1 MKTPEVTGM
10 RPRYLELKGLQS
22 FKEVQRIDFDALG
35 ETGLFGIFGPTGS
48 GKSTVLDAITLA
60 LYGNVQ
66 RAGKGY
72 RGTQGIINTDMD
84 EVQVSFTFDLLK
96 EGTRRTYRVDRVYR
110 RRKGSDVSTENRLA
124 RLYEMVKGGDI
135 VIADKLGDVNSKVQ
149 DLIGL
154 NSEDFTRSVVLPQNK
169 FQEFLML
176 DGADRRKMLERIF
189 YLEEY
194 GQRLSEKLTA
204 RLNGVEKQR
213 ENVEGA
219 ISSLGD
225 ASKEALETA
234 EGRLKEAAAFKD
246 KAERELQ
253 LTEKELGDARE
264 VWELQAE
271 LQAIARE
278 EETLLSRGPEVEER
292 RRLHRMAVKAGEMEG
307 TIGKYNELKASL
319 TDTLAQLE
327 DINNSLSLLEED
339 RRRIT
344 ELYTLKKQ
352 EAEKEIPVLYEQKSR
367 LKDALALENEIG
379 DIDKQL
385 RDLRRQYVD
394 LERQAKEKER
404 QIKTAK
410 DQLART
416 EEILLEIKSQ
426 NEALKMAPEYR
437 REMGMGVRLEEELER
452 LEEELRRQ
460 VKKHEKAKADIAGL
474 EREMEKTAA
483 ARQQAKERLEAE
495 KARLEDLEGSRPYRR
510 EDLQKD
516 IDQLHRLQ
524 LGFQALKATAEEA
537 GILEQKLGVLD
548 LRAKEKQEELA
559 EGRAQREAL
568 RRDVDSIKREL
579 ESLRIVHARTAA
591 FILAKNLKEN
601 EACPVCG
608 STHHPAPAAQP
619 EGEEAQDI
627 EIQLE
632 ECQERLETV
641 QQRYRDAEGGCLVL
655 EEQLKGILSQRQ
667 QVSEELDRAGNKYR
681 SLIAGLPAA
690 MQSLDIK
697 GLDQE
702 LAVLVAQNDG
712 RLKAIEEWENACAR
726 ARDSVLALSQDY
738 SDVMAKHNSKAAE
751 LEANRQGLDGI
762 AQALHKLSTALEEK
776 RKEHA
781 AFLQR
786 FEIQSARSEMELI
799 EDKDRRTQSLQQE
812 QEKLQHKAKQ
822 LGDILEKLT
831 AEKHLVDSRLSV
843 IEAEGRVL
851 KERRD
856 KESNRLAVLTGGK
869 DVKTALQAV
878 EHRLKELERQEKDLQ
893 DSVKALDKKHNE
905 VCQHKSSLENQQRIF
920 KQSLDAE
927 ELRLGQSLRERGFES
942 IEQAVG
948 FLLPAEGL
956 QALADEIQGYDEQ
969 LKEVKAQRKVCQR
982 KLKGRSLSAEDWR
995 RINEGYSARKQQRE
1009 ESISLYQEARVN
1021 YSRIKDNHARWRDL
1035 SKRYRELERKR
1046 DMLTQ
1051 IQRLLRGNSFVEYIS
1066 EERLRYIA
1074 QEASQ
1079 TLAMLTKYRYSLEL
1093 DTGQGFVVRD
1103 NANGGVCRAVSTLS
1117 GGETFLTSLSLA
1129 LALSKQIQLK
1139 GQSPLEF
1146 FFLDEGFGTLD
1157 SGLLD
1162 IVVDALE
1169 RLSCKERIIGVIS
1182 HVPELKNRIARRLI
1196 VEPPSM
1202 GGKGS
1207 RVFMERA

>member
-1 MKTPEVTGM
+1 MKTPGVTGM

-22 FKEVQRIDFDALG
+22 FKEVQRIDFDSLG

-66 RAGKGY
+66 RAG

-84 EVQVSFTFDLLK
+84 ELQVSFTFDLLK

-110 RRKGSDVSTENRLA
+110 RRKGSDVSVENRLA
-124 RLYEMVKGGDI
+124 RLYEMAGGGDV
-135 VIADKLGDVNSKVQ
+135 VIADRLGDVNDRIR

-176 DGADRRKMLERIF
+176 DGAERRKMLERIF

-194 GQRLSEKLTA
+194 GQRLTEKLTA
-204 RLNGVEKQR
+204 RLNGVEKQL
-213 ENVEGA
+213 ENIEGA

-225 ASKEALETA
+225 ASKDALEA
-234 EGRLKEAAAFKD
+234 ADRRLKEAAAFKD
-246 KAERELQ
+246 KADRELQ
-253 LTEKELGDARE
+253 IAEKELGAARE

-278 EETLLSRGPEVEER
+278 EEALLSRGPEVEEKR
-292 RRLHRMAVKAGEMEG
+292 RTHRMAVKAGELEG
-307 TIGKYNELKASL
+307 AIGKYNELKTNL
-319 TDTLAQLE
+319 TETLAQLE
-327 DINNSLSLLEED
+327 DINNKLLLLEED
-339 RRRIT
+339 RRRAA

-367 LKDALALENEIG
+367 LKDSLALENEIG
-379 DIDKQL
+379 DIDKRL
-385 RDLRRQYVD
+385 KDLRRRYGD
-394 LERQAKEKER
+394 LERLSKEKER
-404 QIKTAK
+404 QIETSKG
-410 DQLART
+410 QLAQT
-416 EEILLEIKSQ
+416 EEALLEIKSQ
-426 NEALKMAPEYR
+426 SEALKVTLEYR
-437 REMGMGVRLEEELER
+437 REMGAGVRLEEELER
-452 LEEELRRQ
+452 LEEELHRQ
-460 VKKHEKAKADIAGL
+460 VEKHEKVKADIADL
-474 EREMEKTAA
+474 ERELEKTAA
-483 ARQQAKERLEAE
+483 ARQQAKQRLEAE
-495 KARLEDLEGSRPYRR
+495 EACLEELEGSRPYRR
-510 EDLQKD
+510 EDLKKD
-516 IDQLHRLQ
+516 IDELYRLQ
-524 LGFQALKATAEEA
+524 LGFQALEAAAEEV
-537 GILEQKLGVLD
+537 GILEQKLRGLV
-548 LRAKEKQEELA
+548 LRAKEKQKELA
-559 EGRAQREAL
+559 EARAQKEAL
-568 RRDVDSIKREL
+568 QRDVDAKRREL
-579 ESLRIVHARTAA
+579 ESLRLVYERKAA
-591 FILAKNLKEN
+591 FILAKGLREN

-608 STHHPAPAAQP
+608 STHHPVPAVQP
-619 EGEEAQDI
+619 EGEETQDI
-627 EIQLE
+627 EIQLK
-632 ECQERLETV
+632 ECQERLETA
-641 QQRYRDAEGGCLVL
+641 QQRYRDAEGSCLVL
-655 EEQLKGILSQRQ
+655 EEQLKGILAQQQ
-667 QVSEELDRAGNKYR
+667 QVSEELDAAGEKHRA
-681 SLIAGLPAA
+681 LIAGLPAA
-690 MQSLDIK
+690 MQSLDIR
-697 GLDQE
+697 GLEQE
-702 LAVLVAQNDG
+702 LAVLAAQNDS
-712 RLKAIEEWENACAR
+712 RLKAIEEWENACTK

-738 SDVMAKHNSKAAE
+738 SDVTVKHNSRKAE
-751 LEANRQGLDGI
+751 LEINRQGLDGMT
-762 AQALHKLSTALEEK
+762 QTLQKLSAALEEK
-776 RKEHA
+776 RKEHT

-786 FEIQSARSEMELI
+786 FRIRSARSEMEAI
-799 EDKDRRTQSLQQE
+799 EDKDRRSQSLQQE
-812 QEKLQHKAKQ
+812 QEKLQHRAKEIR
-822 LGDILEKLT
+822 DILENLT
-831 AEKHLVDSRLSV
+831 AERHSVESRLSV
-843 IEAEGRVL
+843 IEAEGRGL
-851 KERRD
+851 KELRD
-856 KESNRLAVLTGGK
+856 KESSRLVELTGGG
-869 DVKTALQAV
+869 DVRTALQAV
-878 EHRLKELERQEKDLQ
+878 DCRLKELERQEKDLQ

-905 VCQHKSSLENQQRIF
+905 TCQHKSSLENQQRIY

-927 ELRLGQSLRERGFES
+927 EQRIGQSLRERGFES

-948 FLLPAEGL
+948 FFLPAEDL

-969 LKEVKAQRKVCQR
+969 LKEVKTQKKVCQR
-982 KLKGRSLSAEDWR
+982 KLKGRSLSEEDWR
-995 RINEGYSARKQQRE
+995 GINEEYSIHKQRRE

-1035 SKRYRELERKR
+1035 SNKHRELERKR

-1051 IQRLLRGNSFVEYIS
+1051 VQRLLRGNAFVEYIS

-1074 QEASQ
+1074 REASQ

-1093 DTGQGFVVRD
+1093 DTGQGFVIRD

-1169 RLSCKERIIGVIS
+1169 RLSSRERIIGVIS

-1196 VEPPSM
+1196 VEPPSV